1 MYGLMNLKLVL
12 NCSEYLIEMN
22 KFQLRKC
29 LSISNDYHILFVW
42 NILYNSLDLLHYTLI
57 FGMETGSV
65 YMGIGLSRPRH
76 HCFKCL
82 QPSFVSRN
90 LLFIHFWK
98 DDMFSEL
105 LYFDVFIVAK
115 IEWYFKHGSMMVW
128 FEYMIITLF
137 LLSKARVNLVPLIVN
152 SHFTT
157 DTEIKEVCA
166 HGPLLVRHTYWM
178 VFIID
183 RHAPTAPSTTVKYFS
198 GSMEP
203 SEVVVFVFHFISRR
217 P

>member
-1 MYGLMNLKLVL
+1 MFKYLQAKQISTNLNISCCVRLSMYGLMNFKVVL
-12 NCSEYLIEMN
+12 NCSEDLIEMN

-42 NILYNSLDLLHYTLI
+42 NILYNCLDLVHYALI

-82 QPSFVSRN
+82 QPSSVSRN

-115 IEWYFKHGSMMVW
+115 IDIS
-128 FEYMIITLF
+128 
-137 LLSKARVNLVPLIVN
+137 N
-152 SHFTT
+152 
-157 DTEIKEVCA
+157 
-166 HGPLLVRHTYWM
+166 
-178 VFIID
+178 
-183 RHAPTAPSTTVKYFS
+183 
-198 GSMEP
+198 MEAWWCDLNIW
-203 SEVVVFVFHFISRR
+203 S
-217 P
+217 